1 MSDKI
6 KIELSTS
13 ITGLKNEQ
21 LTFIEIRKPVFRE
34 IRQFGYPFNSE
45 GIDWPV
51 ASKCLSALSGLPEA
65 ILDQVSASDSLKMVT
80 ALGEAYGADEED
92 VKN

>member
-6 KIELSTS
+6 IISLSTPIKGTKS
-13 ITGLKNEQ
+13 ED
-21 LTFIEIRKPVFRE
+21 LTSIEIRKPLFRE
-34 IRQFGYPFNSE
+34 IRKFGYPFDAD

-51 ASKCLSALSGLPEA
+51 ASKCLSALSELPEA
-65 ILDQVSASDSLKMVT
+65 ILDQISAEDSLKLIT
-80 ALGEAYGADEED
+80 ALAEAYGGSEED